1 MNRPGTHLSKTEL
14 RLFPFMT
21 LVNTSHRQDTALT
34 QCEEFGGPALIAA
47 EAAKE
52 LDQKLCEAQA
62 RIIELEGEIQ
72 NRA

>member
-1 MNRPGTHLSKTEL
+1 
-14 RLFPFMT
+14 MT